1 MRPVQ
6 KTLVDFDKIEA
17 YARTVEFLHNKQA
30 ATDLR
35 NVKKDILAV
44 YDKQASQG
52 LACPCSSSGWVHTL
66 KILGIFCTALGF
78 ILNVFPQ
85 TIVLAES

>member
-6 KTLVDFDKIEA
+6 KTLVDFDKIDG

-44 YDKQASQG
+44 YDKQAFYYW
-52 LACPCSSSGWVHTL
+52 A
-66 KILGIFCTALGF
+66 
-78 ILNVFPQ
+78 
-85 TIVLAES
+85 IVTCFDDKTTTVSVVPRDYWL

>member
-6 KTLVDFDKIEA
+6 KTLVDFDKIDG

-44 YDKQASQG
+44 YDKQASNY
-52 LACPCSSSGWVHTL
+52 S
-66 KILGIFCTALGF
+66 ALVTCF
-78 ILNVFPQ
+78 DDKTTTVSVVPRDYWL
-85 TIVLAES
+85 

>member
-30 ATDLR
+30 SNYCALVTCFD
-35 NVKKDILAV
+35 
-44 YDKQASQG
+44 DKTSTVSVVPRDYW
-52 LACPCSSSGWVHTL
+52 L
-66 KILGIFCTALGF
+66 
-78 ILNVFPQ
+78 
-85 TIVLAES
+85 

>member
-35 NVKKDILAV
+35 NVKNDILAV
-44 YDKQASQG
+44 YDKQASNY
-52 LACPCSSSGWVHTL
+52 S
-66 KILGIFCTALGF
+66 ALVTCF
-78 ILNVFPQ
+78 DDKTTTVSVVPRDYWL
-85 TIVLAES
+85 

>member
-6 KTLVDFDKIEA
+6 KTLVDFDKIDG

-30 ATDLR
+30 ANDLR

-44 YDKQASQG
+44 YDKQASNY
-52 LACPCSSSGWVHTL
+52 S
-66 KILGIFCTALGF
+66 ALVTCF
-78 ILNVFPQ
+78 DDKTTTVSVVSRDYWL
-85 TIVLAES
+85 

>member
-44 YDKQASQG
+44 SVVPRDYW
-52 LACPCSSSGWVHTL
+52 L
-66 KILGIFCTALGF
+66 
-78 ILNVFPQ
+78 
-85 TIVLAES
+85 

>member
-6 KTLVDFDKIEA
+6 KTLVDFDKIDG

-44 YDKQASQG
+44 YDKQASNYSA
-52 LACPCSSSGWVHTL
+52 LVTCFDDKTTTVSVVHRDYWL
-66 KILGIFCTALGF
+66 
-78 ILNVFPQ
+78 
-85 TIVLAES
+85 

>member
-6 KTLVDFDKIEA
+6 KTLVDFANIDA

-35 NVKKDILAV
+35 NAKKDILAA
-44 YDKQASQG
+44 YDKQASNY
-52 LACPCSSSGWVHTL
+52 S
-66 KILGIFCTALGF
+66 ALVTCF
-78 ILNVFPQ
+78 DDKTTTVSVVPRDYWL
-85 TIVLAES
+85 

>member
-6 KTLVDFDKIEA
+6 KSLVDFDNIDG

-44 YDKQASQG
+44 YDKQASNY
-52 LACPCSSSGWVHTL
+52 S
-66 KILGIFCTALGF
+66 ALVTCF
-78 ILNVFPQ
+78 DDKTTTVSVVPRDYWL
-85 TIVLAES
+85 

>member
-44 YDKQASQG
+44 YDKQAPNYSA
-52 LACPCSSSGWVHTL
+52 LIVNYEDKT
-66 KILGIFCTALGF
+66 CTVSAIPHDYQL
-78 ILNVFPQ
+78 
-85 TIVLAES
+85 

>member
-6 KTLVDFDKIEA
+6 KTLVDFDKIDG

-30 ATDLR
+30 ANDLR

-44 YDKQASQG
+44 YDKQASNY
-52 LACPCSSSGWVHTL
+52 S
-66 KILGIFCTALGF
+66 ALVTCF
-78 ILNVFPQ
+78 DDKTTTVSVVPRDYWL
-85 TIVLAES
+85 

>member
-44 YDKQASQG
+44 YDKQASNY
-52 LACPCSSSGWVHTL
+52 C
-66 KILGIFCTALGF
+66 ALVTCF
-78 ILNVFPQ
+78 DDKNTTVSVVPRDYWL
-85 TIVLAES
+85 

>member
-44 YDKQASQG
+44 YDKQASTY
-52 LACPCSSSGWVHTL
+52 C
-66 KILGIFCTALGF
+66 ALVTCF
-78 ILNVFPQ
+78 DDKTTTVSVVPRDYWL
-85 TIVLAES
+85 

>member
-6 KTLVDFDKIEA
+6 KTLVDFDKIDG
-17 YARTVEFLHNKQA
+17 YARTVEFLHNKQV

-44 YDKQASQG
+44 YDKQASNY
-52 LACPCSSSGWVHTL
+52 S
-66 KILGIFCTALGF
+66 ALVTCF
-78 ILNVFPQ
+78 DDKTTTVSVVPRDYWL
-85 TIVLAES
+85 

>member
-44 YDKQASQG
+44 YDKQASNY
-52 LACPCSSSGWVHTL
+52 C
-66 KILGIFCTALGF
+66 ALVTCF
-78 ILNVFPQ
+78 DDKTTTVSVVPRDCWL
-85 TIVLAES
+85 

>member
-6 KTLVDFDKIEA
+6 KPLVDFDKIDG

-44 YDKQASQG
+44 YDKQASNY
-52 LACPCSSSGWVHTL
+52 S
-66 KILGIFCTALGF
+66 ALVTCF
-78 ILNVFPQ
+78 DDKTTTVSVVPRDYWL
-85 TIVLAES
+85 

>member
-6 KTLVDFDKIEA
+6 KTLVDFDKIDG
-17 YARTVEFLHNKQA
+17 YARSVEFLHNKQA

-44 YDKQASQG
+44 YDKQASNY
-52 LACPCSSSGWVHTL
+52 S
-66 KILGIFCTALGF
+66 ALVTCF
-78 ILNVFPQ
+78 DDKTTTVSVVPRDYWL
-85 TIVLAES
+85 

>member
-6 KTLVDFDKIEA
+6 KTLVDFDKIDG

-35 NVKKDILAV
+35 NVKKDILTV
-44 YDKQASQG
+44 YDKQAPNYSA
-52 LACPCSSSGWVHTL
+52 LIVNYEDKT
-66 KILGIFCTALGF
+66 CTVSAIPHDYQL
-78 ILNVFPQ
+78 
-85 TIVLAES
+85 

>member
-44 YDKQASQG
+44 YDKQASNY
-52 LACPCSSSGWVHTL
+52 S
-66 KILGIFCTALGF
+66 ALVTCF
-78 ILNVFPQ
+78 DDKTTTVSVVPRDYWL
-85 TIVLAES
+85 

>member
-30 ATDLR
+30 ATGLR
-35 NVKKDILAV
+35 NVKKDILTV
-44 YDKQASQG
+44 YDKQASNY
-52 LACPCSSSGWVHTL
+52 C
-66 KILGIFCTALGF
+66 ALVTCF
-78 ILNVFPQ
+78 DDKTTTVSVVPRDYWL
-85 TIVLAES
+85 